1 MFSSRTSQIL
11 TALSTFA
18 LGFAAGMLCAPQS
31 GAATRS
37 RIADEARAQ
46 LRQAE
51 ARLKEME
58 ARLHTLDDR
67 IASAGQQ
74 VGNRMRAAADQAK
87 DTILPAIDDVA
98 ESLDLDENEVSR
110 ELRHLT
116 RK

>member
-37 RIADEARAQ
+37 RIADEARGQ

-51 ARLKEME
+51 ARLREME

-67 IASAGQQ
+67 LATAGQQ
-74 VGNRMRAAADQAK
+74 VGDRVRAVADQAK
-87 DTILPAIDDVA
+87 ETILPVIDHAA
-98 ESLDLDENEVSR
+98 EALDLDENEVSR